1 MASATE
7 NTDISVSP
15 RRDAH
20 CIFCKI
26 IAGQIP
32 CHKLYED
39 DRVLAFLDIG
49 PLSSGH
55 CLIIP
60 KEHYITIDQMPA
72 DLASACATILPQL
85 SKAIITATGAT
96 GWNVLQNNG
105 AIAGQEVGHVHF
117 HIIPRAGGDG
127 LGYRWLAGTLDGD
140 IAKRLVTA
148 ITSELQN

>member
-1 MASATE
+1 MAPATANTDASA
-7 NTDISVSP
+7 SP
-15 RRDAH
+15 RCDAD

-49 PLSSGH
+49 PLSPGH
-55 CLIIP
+55 GLIIP
-60 KEHYITIDQMPA
+60 KEHYTTIDQMPA
-72 DLASACATILPQL
+72 GLVSACAIVLPKL

-105 AIAGQEVGHVHF
+105 AVAGQEVSHVHF
-117 HIIPRAGGDG
+117 HIIPRTEGDG
-127 LGYRWLAGTLDGD
+127 LGYRWPAGTFNGD
-140 IAKRLVTA
+140 TAKRLIKA
-148 ITSELQN
+148 ITAEMQN